1 MTCNMYSLDSG
12 CLGDRQLTVRTS
24 LHGGGWGLLLQVWG
38 GTICT
43 ADIELSEEEL
53 EVSVPFRTGTSS
65 ASRFRF
71 PRITRFAR

>member
-1 MTCNMYSLDSG
+1 MYSLDSG
-12 CLGDRQLTVRTS
+12 CLGDRQLFVRTS
-24 LHGGGWGLLLQVWG
+24 LYGGGWGGLLLQVCG
-38 GTICT
+38 GTICM

-53 EVSVPFRTGTSS
+53 ELSVPFRTGTSS